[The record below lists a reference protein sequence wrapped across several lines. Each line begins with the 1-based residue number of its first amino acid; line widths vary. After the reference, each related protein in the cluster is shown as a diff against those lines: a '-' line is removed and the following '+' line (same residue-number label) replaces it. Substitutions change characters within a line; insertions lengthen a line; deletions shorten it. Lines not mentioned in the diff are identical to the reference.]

1 MTAEV
6 SDNEGKG
13 GGCLANCQ
21 ALAINSAQEPA
32 GCPAGACRL
41 SGQFASQIGWDLI

>member
-6 SDNEGKG
+6 FDNEGKG
-13 GGCLANCQ
+13 GGYLETCQ
-21 ALAINSAQEPA
+21 APAINSAQESA
-32 GCPAGACRL
+32 GCPAVTYRL

>member
-1 MTAEV
+1 MTAEA

-13 GGCLANCQ
+13 GGYLETCQ
-21 ALAINSAQEPA
+21 ALAINSAQESAGYPA
-32 GCPAGACRL
+32 VACRL